1 MSSVPI
7 LPPYIL
13 QQCIYP
19 LFERLRAKYLEDN
32 DNFPELR
39 SQVMWYTSQGKNVIF
54 AFMLRQLFT
63 GYRVCIVFQNIDGSY
78 EASIEDW
85 HYNVSYPY
93 PNIRIEQTSI
103 DEVFYYQFAKISD
116 FGVSF
121 KKTTYEDT
129 QYRVLD
135 ILFYETLKI
144 KISEVL
150 TEAYEKYIIA
160 QQSRLYMEE
169 IWQKACHPAVVEK
182 VIASYP
188 SMKAFMDDP
197 DAISPVFMLKSVVAE

>member
-1 MSSVPI
+1 MNSVPI
-7 LPPYIL
+7 PSPSVLKE
-13 QQCIYP
+13 CIYP
-19 LFERLRAKYLEDN
+19 LFERLRAKYLEDK
-32 DNFPELR
+32 DDFPALK

-54 AFMLRQLFT
+54 AFMIRQLFT

-93 PNIRIEQTSI
+93 PTIRIEETSI
-103 DEVFYYQFAKISD
+103 DKVFYYQFAKISD

-121 KKTTYEDT
+121 KKTTYEDN

-144 KISEVL
+144 KLSEVL
-150 TEAYEKYIIA
+150 TKAHMEYMAH
-160 QQSRLYMEE
+160 QSQEYMEE
-169 IWQKACHPAVVEK
+169 IWQKACHPTVVEK
-182 VIASYP
+182 VIATYP
-188 SMKAFMDDP
+188 SLEAFVNNP
-197 DAISPVFMLKSVVAE
+197 DAITPICMLKSILA